1 MDFITHCT
9 KLHIDC
15 RLCNM
20 QLGAVVV
27 LSTSSSSSSLGN
39 KLSQPRLHSARY
51 HGGDSFVRSLARSL
65 ACQSHVV
72 PSNYLP
78 RRLGSGLR
86 RRGAVLKHVLSAGRR
101 QRTSD
106 ISGMFERFI
115 GFFFFFSFPLLI
127 QRGLEL
133 RSNSRLLLPT
143 CVSEAGK

>member
-15 RLCNM
+15 RLFNM

-27 LSTSSSSSSLGN
+27 LSRSCVVVVVVVGQRTGATSSPLCSL
-39 KLSQPRLHSARY
+39 SRRRL
-51 HGGDSFVRSLARSL
+51 VRSLAR
-65 ACQSHVV
+65 QSHVV

-86 RRGAVLKHVLSAGRR
+86 RRGAVLKRVLSAGRR
-101 QRTSD
+101 QPTSD

-115 GFFFFFSFPLLI
+115 GFFFFPPFDTKRVRTAE
-127 QRGLEL
+127 QLEVVIINL
-133 RSNSRLLLPT
+133 CLGSRKVT
-143 CVSEAGK
+143 